1 MSVGIVILTH
11 GQIGEAI
18 IKAAEFILDQ
28 TLADIHLVP
37 FTQSG
42 ANTTGNGELRMAI
55 GASDEGDGVLIL
67 TDLPGASPANL
78 ATGLL
83 SEFRATMVT
92 GINLAMLLRVWNYRE
107 LPLNVLAGK
116 AVEGGKKGIE
126 AIDS

>member
-11 GQIGEAI
+11 GQVGEAI
-18 IKAAEFILDQ
+18 IKAAEFILGRS
-28 TLADIHLVP
+28 LADIRLVP

-42 ANTTGNGELRMAI
+42 EHTMSDRDLRVAI
-55 GASDEGDGVLIL
+55 GESDEGDGILIL

-78 ATGLL
+78 VTRLL

-107 LPLNVLAGK
+107 LPLNLLASK